1 MKNLRIFA
9 FINYTN
15 LMNMKM
21 KALKISWMLV
31 VILTCNLFFVS
42 CFSEDNPVSE
52 KEQSE
57 AVFQKQLDE
66 ALIWAQVYGPS
77 TQAVAEAVALR
88 HNGKATPI
96 NYKTRQSA
104 ERKCRTDNSKPFE
117 LKDLARTT
125 VLCEYDSI
133 RVVIDDI
140 KSAATEYDA
149 FGRHKHQTSDYGY
162 WGDIINLAFYNLQ
175 TEIQVKSY
183 RMYYAVNPKDI
194 CQPVLGDSLYNVIHT
209 ETGLEPGLAHHYYE
223 IMRADTASA
232 ATRERYRKLSIEYL
246 SHFDKDYVK

>member
-1 MKNLRIFA
+1 
-9 FINYTN
+9 
-15 LMNMKM
+15 MKM
-21 KALKISWMLV
+21 LKQSWLLV
-31 VILTCNLFFVS
+31 VILTSNLFFAS
-42 CFSEDNPVSE
+42 CNREDNPVNEQQDSE
-52 KEQSE
+52 T
-57 AVFQKQLDE
+57 VFQTQLDE
-66 ALIWAQVYGPS
+66 ALAWAKAYGPT
-77 TQAVAEAVALR
+77 TQAIAEAVASR
-88 HNGKATPI
+88 HKGKTTPI

-104 ERKCRTDNSKPFE
+104 ERKCRTDNSMPFE

-140 KSAATEYDA
+140 KSAATGYDA
-149 FGRHKHQTSDYGY
+149 FGRHKHQTTDYGY

>member
-1 MKNLRIFA
+1 MKKD
-9 FINYTN
+9 
-15 LMNMKM
+15 MKRSM
-21 KALKISWMLV
+21 TAAIRLWVLTT
-31 VILTCNLFFVS
+31 VICSVSVLTSCSNDDSLTSEELF
-42 CFSEDNPVSE
+42 ERE
-52 KEQSE
+52 MT
-57 AVFQKQLDE
+57 E
-66 ALIWAQVYGPS
+66 ALADAQTYGPQ
-77 TQAVAEAVALR
+77 TQAFAQEVAT
-88 HNGKATPI
+88 HFNGYVTDI
-96 NYKTRQSA
+96 NYKTRESA
-104 ERKCRTDNSKPFE
+104 TRKCKTDNCQPYD

-125 VLCEYDSI
+125 IVAGWNSTEI
-133 RVVIDDI
+133 QPVIDYLV
-140 KSAATEYDA
+140 STATERSF
-149 FGRHKHQTSDYGY
+149 FGRYKHQTSDYGY

-209 ETGLEPGLAHHYYE
+209 ETGQEPGLLHHYYE

>member
-1 MKNLRIFA
+1 
-9 FINYTN
+9 
-15 LMNMKM
+15 MNMKM
-21 KALKISWMLV
+21 KVLKISWMLV

-66 ALIWAQVYGPS
+66 ALAWAKVYGPS
-77 TQAVAEAVALR
+77 TQAVADAVALR

-104 ERKCRTDNSKPFE
+104 ERKCRTDNSKPYE